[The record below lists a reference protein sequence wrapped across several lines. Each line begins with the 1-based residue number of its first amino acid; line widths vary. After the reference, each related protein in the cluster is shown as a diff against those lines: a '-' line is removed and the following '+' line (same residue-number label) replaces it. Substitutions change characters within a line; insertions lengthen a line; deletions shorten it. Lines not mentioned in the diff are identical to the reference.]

1 MSQQTFLKVP
11 FVWEEPKPLIEVS
24 SRLTFEPVKVRHDN
38 QLISVV
44 TSVMATSLDASDQKR
59 SSEDDPH
66 AATEGFLDL
75 AREDFSYQPEWWQFG
90 INQNGDIVGFV
101 LPVIFNGGA
110 KEDLEEGTIY
120 YLGVLLE
127 YRGLGFAN
135 DLLAQG
141 TRTLQEI
148 GVWQVFCDTAVAN
161 VPMISA
167 FKQVGYRQYSEPWE
181 RPV

>member
-24 SRLTFEPVKVRHDN
+24 PRLTFAPVTARHDD
-38 QLISVV
+38 QLVSVV
-44 TSVMATSLDASDQKR
+44 TSVMVSSLDASDQKR
-59 SSEDDPH
+59 ASENDLH
-66 AATEGFLDL
+66 AAVEGFLDS
-75 AREDFSYQPEWWQFG
+75 AREDFSYQPGWWQFG
-90 INQNGDIVGFV
+90 INENGDIVGFV
-101 LPVIFNGGA
+101 LPVIFSGSA
-110 KEDLEEGTIY
+110 KEGLEEGTIY
-120 YLGVLLE
+120 YLGVLPG

-141 TRTLQEI
+141 TRTLQEV

-161 VPMISA
+161 APMISA
-167 FKQVGYRQYSEPWE
+167 FERVGYRQYSEPWE